1 VVIFER
7 KKKKFIISIFLSG
20 VAFERERKEEKS
32 TSLFPGRKKEDQ
44 NKNFLKLARW
54 GKKEIKLL
62 SFFLKR
68 PLHHHHHH
76 RPSISSRT
84 IIDDQPKRLLSMRE
98 QDAGNLS
105 SNICAREYLVEC
117 PNIISRVDRERER
130 EREITGTGEIR
141 YLSSLS
147 LFSLFFGYSFF
158 PRSSLVSIGVIT
170 RK

>member
-1 VVIFER
+1 LSEKER
-7 KKKKFIISIFLSG
+7 KKKARAFFREGKRKTRTKIF
-20 VAFERERKEEKS
+20 FW
-32 TSLFPGRKKEDQ
+32 
-44 NKNFLKLARW
+44 KLCAV
-54 GKKEIKLL
+54 GKKRDKTL

-130 EREITGTGEIR
+130 ERERLPGQERSDISS
-141 YLSSLS
+141 LSSLCF
-147 LFSLFFGYSFF
+147 LAIVFSLEAL
-158 PRSSLVSIGVIT
+158 SSRLV
-170 RK
+170 

>member
-32 TSLFPGRKKEDQ
+32 TSLFPKEKGRPEQK
-44 NKNFLKLARW
+44 FLKLARW

-141 YLSSLS
+141 YLLSLSSLCF
-147 LFSLFFGYSFF
+147 LAIVFSLEAL
-158 PRSSLVSIGVIT
+158 SSRLV
-170 RK
+170 

>member
-1 VVIFER
+1 MSEKER
-7 KKKKFIISIFLSG
+7 KKKARAFFREGKRKTRTKIF
-20 VAFERERKEEKS
+20 FW
-32 TSLFPGRKKEDQ
+32 
-44 NKNFLKLARW
+44 KLCAV
-54 GKKEIKLL
+54 GKKRDKTL

-141 YLSSLS
+141 YLLS